1 MSNHDRLHELLEQ
14 TAPDRPELD
23 PGSRAVAVAKRGRSA
38 RRRDRGLVA
47 VAAVAVLA
55 VAVGVP
61 LALQGRDGGGAT
73 DVASSPGDPDV
84 AACPAAPVDV
94 AALTPTPATIATSDV
109 VAVRG
114 CPTSDPTDVPLSDE
128 PLTDV
133 DARAFVEDVA
143 ALPAYEMESYC
154 LVASIKPEPWAL
166 QVQVASGETFVIGS
180 TMRGCASVP
189 FDGVERGVAPVVAAF
204 EGNLQ
209 RQLTFEP
216 RDLDCPTGKRLADG
230 ADTWNS
236 SFDPATATG
245 GALCYRTDPMG
256 SRVYL
261 EDDGGL
267 SDEALA
273 VVRDDLAE
281 HRGAPSTD
289 GGCTDTGPQ
298 RLLILTDDQ
307 GDRAAW
313 IDDSCTGEFTGPG
326 GSWLPSD
333 AAEAAIEE
341 ALGGPAG

>member
-1 MSNHDRLHELLEQ
+1 MSDHDRLHELLEQ

-23 PGSRAVAVAKRGRSA
+23 PGSRAAVVAHRGRSA
-38 RRRDRGLVA
+38 RRRDRGLA
-47 VAAVAVLA
+47 LGAAAAVVALA
-55 VAVGVP
+55 VGIP
-61 LALQGRDGGGAT
+61 LSLQGDDGGGAT
-73 DVASSPGDPDV
+73 DVASSPESSAV
-84 AACPAAPVDV
+84 EACPAAPVDV
-94 AALTPTPATIATSDV
+94 ATLTPVPALGNV
-109 VAVRG
+109 VAVRS
-114 CPTSDPTDVPLSDE
+114 CPTADPTDVPLSTE
-128 PLTDV
+128 PLTGA
-133 DARAFVEDVA
+133 DAEAFIEDVE

-154 LVASIKPEPWAL
+154 LVASMKPEPWAL
-166 QVQVASGETFVIGS
+166 QLQVASGETFVIGS

-189 FDGVERGVAPVVAAF
+189 FDDIERGVAPVVAAF

-209 RQLTFEP
+209 RQDSSEA
-216 RDLDCPTGKRLADG
+216 RDLDCPTGQRLAQG

-267 SDEALA
+267 GDEALA
-273 VVRDDLAE
+273 VVRDDLVE
-281 HRGAPSTD
+281 HRGAASSE
-289 GGCTDTGPQ
+289 GGCIDTGPQ

-313 IDDSCTGEFTGPG
+313 IDDDCSGEFTGPG
-326 GSWLPSD
+326 GSWLPSE

-341 ALGGPAG
+341 ALGGPA

>member
-1 MSNHDRLHELLEQ
+1 MSDHDRIHELLER
-14 TAPDRPELD
+14 TAPDRPDLE
-23 PGSRAVAVAKRGRSA
+23 PGARAAAVARRGRAA

-47 VAAVAVLA
+47 VAAVAVVA

-61 LALQGRDGGGAT
+61 LALQGRDGGGASE
-73 DVASSPGDPDV
+73 VASSPADPDV
-84 AACPAAPVDV
+84 AACPATPVDV
-94 AALTPTPATIATSDV
+94 GGLAATPGDVAPGDV
-109 VAVRG
+109 VSVRS
-114 CPTSDPTDVPLSDE
+114 CPTSDPTDLPLGTD
-128 PLTDV
+128 PLTGA

-154 LVASIKPEPWAL
+154 ALASMKAEPWAL
-166 QVQVASGETFVIGS
+166 QVQTADGQTFVVGS

-189 FDGVERGVAPVVAAF
+189 FDGVQRGVAPVVAAF

-209 RQLTFEP
+209 RQTTFDARGP
-216 RDLDCPTGKRLADG
+216 DCPTSKRLAEG

-267 SDEALA
+267 GEAGLA
-273 VVRDDLAE
+273 VVRDDLVE
-281 HRGAPSTD
+281 HLGAPSGE
-289 GGCTDTGPQ
+289 GGCIDTGPQ
-298 RLLILTDDQ
+298 RLLVLTDDH

-313 IDDSCTGEFTGPG
+313 LDDDCTGEFTGPG
-326 GSWLPSD
+326 GSWKPGA

-341 ALGGPAG
+341 ALGGPAR